1 MAAARAKEAAEVEAA
16 AKPKSYSDMTKAEL
30 LELAKEM
37 GIELETIDAKTK
49 KSELIELLET
59 QDKAKTNEPESGE
72 GESDTNE
79 AKEPTGEPAENK
91 GGD

>member
-16 AKPKSYSDMTKAEL
+16 VKPKSYSDMTKAEL
-30 LELAKEM
+30 LELAKER
-37 GIELETIDAKTK
+37 ELDIDAETK
-49 KSELIELLET
+49 KSELIEFLET
-59 QDKAKTNEPESGE
+59 QDKAKANEPESGG
-72 GESDTNE
+72 GEPDTNE